1 MSSKIYSAAVVGLNA
16 ELVEVEADISLGLPN
31 FTIVG
36 LPDTAVQESRER
48 IRSAL
53 KNSGVL
59 FPKTKITVNLAPA
72 DLKKEGPSYD
82 LPIAVSILLA
92 SGDFNLPMTE
102 IEKSLFIGE
111 LALDGSL
118 RPVHGILPISLSLKE
133 KEINTLYLPE
143 SNAAEAGLVPGFEII
158 PVKNLAQLV
167 LHLQKEKPIEPHT
180 RKEVDLS
187 YEEEANFDM
196 KFIRGQ
202 ENAKQSLQIAAAG
215 GHNILMSGPP
225 GSGKTLL
232 ARALTTILPKMTL
245 DEALEV
251 TKIWSVA
258 GLLPPEKPLITARPF
273 RSPHHT
279 ASGVALV
286 GGGTNP
292 KPGEISLA
300 HRGVLFMDELPEF
313 SRSVLENLRQPLED
327 GSVSVSRIS
336 GTVKFPSRF
345 MLVAAR
351 NPCPC
356 GFSGDPGG
364 KCRCSVTQILKYR
377 RKISGPLLDRVDIH
391 IQVPKVEFEK
401 LKEAKKESSKEMR
414 ERVQRAREIQ
424 LQRFQDK
431 GIFTNAEMTSQ
442 VVEEFCKIDRE
453 IEDLLRNAINTM
465 NLSMRGYYR
474 TLKIARTM
482 ADLDNRENIS
492 AIDVG
497 CAINFRP
504 KFEEEPF

>member
-1 MSSKIYSAAVVGLNA
+1 MSSKSYSAAVIGLNA

-31 FTIVG
+31 FTVVG

-48 IRSAL
+48 IRAAL
-53 KNSGVL
+53 KNSGIL

-92 SGDFNLPMTE
+92 SGDFKIPITE
-102 IEKSLFIGE
+102 IEKSLFAGE
-111 LALDGSL
+111 LALDGAL
-118 RPVHGILPISLSLKE
+118 RPVHGILPVALSLKDKGIE
-133 KEINTLYLPE
+133 TLYLPE
-143 SNAAEAGLVPGFEII
+143 PNAAEAGLVPGFNIL
-158 PVKNLAQLV
+158 PVKNLAELV
-167 LHLQKEKPIEPHT
+167 LHLKKEKEIVPYQ
-180 RKEVDLS
+180 R
-187 YEEEANFDM
+187 EEINFTSDEETPFNM
-196 KFIRGQ
+196 KFVRGQ
-202 ENAKQSLQIAAAG
+202 GYAKRALEIAAAG
-215 GHNILMSGPP
+215 GHNLLMSGPP

-232 ARALTTILPKMTL
+232 ARSFTTILPEMTL

-279 ASGVALV
+279 ASGIALV

-327 GSVSVSRIS
+327 GSVSVSRVS

-345 MLVAAR
+345 MLLAAR

-356 GFSGDPGG
+356 GFSGDPSG
-364 KCRCSVTQILKYR
+364 KCRCTMPQILKYQK
-377 RKISGPLLDRVDIH
+377 KISGPLLDRIDIH
-391 IQVPKVEFEK
+391 VPVPKVEFEK
-401 LKEAKKESSKEMR
+401 YKNEIGESSR
-414 ERVQRAREIQ
+414 EIRARVQRARWRQVE
-424 LQRFQDK
+424 RFKGK
-431 GIFTNAEMTSQ
+431 GIFTNAEMPPQ
-442 VVEEFCKIDRE
+442 MIENFCKIDE
-453 IEDLLRNAINTM
+453 ASENLLRAAVTSA
-465 NLSMRGYYR
+465 NLSMRGFYR
-474 TLKIARTM
+474 TLKISRTI
-482 ADLDNRENIS
+482 ADLEDRDEIIS
-492 AIDVG
+492 RDVG
-497 CAINFRP
+497 DALNFRP
-504 KFEEEPF
+504 KFDEEF